1 MLNKFWKRLDQVRD
15 ELVDNEIYLVK
26 VDTFGLD
33 DRGRPEYTSW
43 TTHAEYS
50 IGGYGDLFLDAE
62 TEHVINDQY
71 NTITH
76 VLIKPS
82 MLELQ
87 NHIHEQNVEKGWW
100 KSPRCFSTMTNLFIS
115 ENSEAL
121 EGDRRNLMDDK
132 LPRYPM
138 RVVEIADMC
147 IRVFDYLGSVK
158 NDMYRIP
165 VEKGFY
171 REGDFQWNLAMC
183 SKQLCN
189 AWFWQTI
196 ANISDQEMHLKFLRR
211 AIAIGFT
218 MIRDMGY
225 DPIEIILEKHDFNA
239 VRHDHK
245 LENRTT
251 GKPGAKAY

>member
-1 MLNKFWKRLDQVRD
+1 MNKFWKRLGEVGD

-33 DRGRPEYTSW
+33 NRGRPEYTSW
-43 TTHAEYS
+43 TTRGRMVKALNALPTFLEPVTGES
-50 IGGYGDLFLDAE
+50 INS
-62 TEHVINDQY
+62 TY
-71 NTITH
+71 NTVTH

-87 NHIHEQNVEKGWW
+87 THIHEQNVEKGWW

-132 LPRYPM
+132 LKHHPM

-147 IRVFDYLGSVK
+147 IRVFDYLGSIGYQDYFEDVSISYK
-158 NDMYRIP
+158 
-165 VEKGFY
+165 
-171 REGDFQWNLAMC
+171 EGDFQYNLALTTYYLT
-183 SKQLCN
+183 Q
-189 AWFWQTI
+189 AWLEEDSERGIDPVDVLLNQ
-196 ANISDQEMHLKFLRR
+196 
-211 AIAIGFT
+211 AINLGFQ

>member
-1 MLNKFWKRLDQVRD
+1 MMLNKFWKRLDQVRD
-15 ELVDNEIYLVK
+15 ELVDNETYLVK

-43 TTHAEYS
+43 TTHVTRTSSGEFYDTDT
-50 IGGYGDLFLDAE
+50 GNLLE
-62 TEHVINDQY
+62 DQY

-100 KSPRCFSTMTNLFIS
+100 ESPRCFSTMTNLFIS

-132 LPRYPM
+132 LKHYPM

-147 IRVFDYLGSVK
+147 IRVFDYLGSVG
-158 NDMYRIP
+158 NDMHRIP

-183 SKQLCN
+183 TKQLCN
-189 AWFWQTI
+189 AWFWQT
-196 ANISDQEMHLKFLRR
+196 NSTEVSDQEMHLKFLRR
-211 AIAIGFT
+211 AIAIGFQ

>member
-1 MLNKFWKRLDQVRD
+1 MLNKFWKKPSECD
-15 ELVDNEIYLVK
+15 LVDGELYLVK

-33 DRGRPEYTSW
+33 NRGRPEYTSW
-43 TTHAEYS
+43 TTHVTRTS
-50 IGGYGDLFLDAE
+50 SGDFYDTNTGNLLE
-62 TEHVINDQY
+62 DQY

-100 KSPRCFSTMTNLFIS
+100 ESPRCFSTMTNLFIS

-132 LPRYPM
+132 LPEYPM

-147 IRVFDYLGSVK
+147 IRVFDYLGSVE
-158 NDMYRIP
+158 NR
-165 VEKGFY
+165 GFIEVLFKDEY
-171 REGDFQWNLAMC
+171 YKAENFQWNLMLCTRMLTQAWYW
-183 SKQLCN
+183 KEFKNNEKLCN
-189 AWFWQTI
+189 HCLRHAV
-196 ANISDQEMHLKFLRR
+196 AISFQ
-211 AIAIGFT
+211 
-218 MIRDMGY
+218 MIREMGY

>member
-15 ELVDNEIYLVK
+15 ELVDNEVYLVK

-33 DRGRPEYTSW
+33 DRERPEYT
-43 TTHAEYS
+43 TVKVHCK
-50 IGGYGDLFLDAE
+50 
-62 TEHVINDQY
+62 VIDGVLCSTSSSDPVDDQY
-71 NTITH
+71 NTVTH

-132 LPRYPM
+132 LPKYPM

-147 IRVFDYLGSVK
+147 IRVFDYLGSVE
-158 NDMYRIP
+158 DDGEP
-165 VEKGFY
+165 VLKRGLY
-171 REGDFQWNLAMC
+171 KPGDFQFNLALC
-183 SKQLCN
+183 TKQLIN
-189 AWFWQTI
+189 AWFDKECLG
-196 ANISDQEMHLKFLRR
+196 SDTETNCQFLHN
-211 AIAIGFT
+211 AIAIGFA

>member
-43 TTHAEYS
+43 TLRVE
-50 IGGYGDLFLDAE
+50 
-62 TEHVINDQY
+62 VINGDFYDTNTANLLENQY

-132 LPRYPM
+132 LPKYPM
-138 RVVEIADMC
+138 RVVELADMC
-147 IRVFDYLGSVK
+147 IRVFDYLGSVGNSEFTEELFK
-158 NDMYRIP
+158 AYKEN
-165 VEKGFY
+165 
-171 REGDFQWNLAMC
+171 DFQWNLA
-183 SKQLCN
+183 LCTRMLTQ
-189 AWFWQTI
+189 AWFWKEI
-196 ANISDQEMHLKFLRR
+196 ENNDGMHFRCLRH
-211 AIAIGFT
+211 AIAIGFQ

>member
-15 ELVDNEIYLVK
+15 ELVDNEVYLVK

-43 TTHAEYS
+43 TKHAEYDFD
-50 IGGYGDLFLDAE
+50 GYRETFLNTE
-62 TEHVINDQY
+62 TGHELEDQY
-71 NTITH
+71 NTVTH

-132 LPRYPM
+132 LKHYPM

-147 IRVFDYLGSVK
+147 IRVFDYLGSVG
-158 NDMYRIP
+158 NERFAEQLSP
-165 VEKGFY
+165 HY
-171 REGDFQWNLAMC
+171 RENDFQFNLTLVTRMLT
-183 SKQLCN
+183 Q
-189 AWFWQTI
+189 AWFWKEI
-196 ANISDQEMHLKFLRR
+196 ENNDGMHFRCLRH
-211 AIAIGFT
+211 AIAIGFQ

>member
-1 MLNKFWKRLDQVRD
+1 MLNKFWKRLDQVRG
-15 ELVDNEIYLVK
+15 ELVDNEVYLVK

-43 TTHAEYS
+43 TTRGRVVSDRDVRAFAEPVTGEPIAS
-50 IGGYGDLFLDAE
+50 M
-62 TEHVINDQY
+62 Y

-132 LPRYPM
+132 LPKYPM

-147 IRVFDYLGSVK
+147 IRVFDYLGSVG
-158 NDMYRIP
+158 NSEFVENLPRRYYRN
-165 VEKGFY
+165 E
-171 REGDFQWNLAMC
+171 DFQWNLSMC
-183 SKQLCN
+183 SKQLTD
-189 AWFWQTI
+189 AWFDKECLL
-196 ANISDQEMHLKFLRR
+196 AKPVSYCKPLRR

-225 DPIEIILEKHDFNA
+225 DPVEIILEKHDFNA

>member
-1 MLNKFWKRLDQVRD
+1 MLNKFWKRLDQA
-15 ELVDNEIYLVK
+15 ELIDNETYLVK

-43 TTHAEYS
+43 TRKAE
-50 IGGYGDLFLDAE
+50 IVDGFVCDIDTGKLID
-62 TEHVINDQY
+62 DQY

-138 RVVEIADMC
+138 RVVELADMC
-147 IRVFDYLGSVK
+147 IRVFDYLGSVG
-158 NDMYRIP
+158 NSEF
-165 VEKGFY
+165 VESENEYYKS
-171 REGDFQWNLAMC
+171 EDFQWNLA
-183 SKQLCN
+183 LCTRILTQ
-189 AWFWQTI
+189 AWFFKEVNNNNKLCDHVLSNVI
-196 ANISDQEMHLKFLRR
+196 F
-211 AIAIGFT
+211 IGFR
-218 MIRDMGY
+218 MIREMGY
-225 DPIEIILEKHDFNA
+225 DPIELCLEKHDFNA

>member
-1 MLNKFWKRLDQVRD
+1 MMLNKFWKRLEQVRD
-15 ELVDNEIYLVK
+15 ELVDSEIYLVK

-43 TTHAEYS
+43 TLRAE
-50 IGGYGDLFLDAE
+50 
-62 TEHVINDQY
+62 VINGDFYDTNTANLMENQY

-132 LPRYPM
+132 LPKYPM

-147 IRVFDYLGSVK
+147 IRVFDYLGSVG
-158 NDMYRIP
+158 NDGVP
-165 VEKGFY
+165 VLK
-171 REGDFQWNLAMC
+171 EGWYKPGEFQWNLA
-183 SKQLCN
+183 LCTRMLTQ
-189 AWFWQTI
+189 AWFWKEI
-196 ANISDQEMHLKFLRR
+196 EDSPNMSSRCLRQ
-211 AIAIGFT
+211 AIAIGFQ

>member
-1 MLNKFWKRLDQVRD
+1 MMLNKFWKRLDQVRD
-15 ELVDNEIYLVK
+15 ELVDNEVYLVK

-43 TTHAEYS
+43 TLRVEVIDGEFYNDEAVL
-50 IGGYGDLFLDAE
+50 I
-62 TEHVINDQY
+62 EHDQY

-132 LPRYPM
+132 LKHYPM

-158 NDMYRIP
+158 YDEYIGTVDSKYAP
-165 VEKGFY
+165 
-171 REGDFQWNLAMC
+171 GDFQWNLALATHYL
-183 SKQLCN
+183 SQ
-189 AWFWQTI
+189 AWLEYGRKDYTG
-196 ANISDQEMHLKFLRR
+196 EVEFLLNQ
-211 AIAIGFT
+211 AINTGFT

>member
-1 MLNKFWKRLDQVRD
+1 MLNKFWKRLDQV
-15 ELVDNEIYLVK
+15 ELTDCETYLVK

-43 TTHAEYS
+43 TKHAEYDFD
-50 IGGYGDLFLDAE
+50 GYRETFLDTE
-62 TEHVINDQY
+62 TGHELEDQY
-71 NTITH
+71 STITH
-76 VLIKPS
+76 VLIKPT

-100 KSPRCFSTMTNLFIS
+100 NEPRCFSTMTNLFIS

-132 LPRYPM
+132 LPNYPM

-147 IRVFDYLGSVK
+147 IRVFDYLGSVC
-158 NDMYRIP
+158 NTEFVENLPQRYYRN
-165 VEKGFY
+165 E
-171 REGDFQWNLAMC
+171 DFQWNLSMC
-183 SKQLCN
+183 SKQLTD
-189 AWFWQTI
+189 AWFDNECLL
-196 ANISDQEMHLKFLRR
+196 AKRASYCKPLHH
-211 AIAIGFT
+211 AIAIGFQ
-218 MIRDMGY
+218 MIREMGY